1 MGGVAVRRIRWRSTA
16 RVVPSRFPPVD
27 LFERVA
33 DAADRDAV
41 IAVESLTNERLR
53 DESGELRRVA
63 EADRVS
69 GPGASYV
76 MAPFTHVSPAG
87 GRFSDAG
94 AGAYYAARRHETAIR
109 ETVYHRERFLAA
121 TAEPPIDLEMRVI
134 EADIDG
140 RFHDIRA
147 HRDELPG
154 LYASDDYS
162 LSQSWARRLRA
173 EGSNG
178 VAYASVRHEGGE
190 CVAVFKPRLVKRARQ
205 AKHLLYRWDGTRIS
219 EVFELTLRLRDEPGR
234 VHGEG

>member
-1 MGGVAVRRIRWRSTA
+1 
-16 RVVPSRFPPVD
+16 VD
-27 LFERVA
+27 LFAR
-33 DAADRDAV
+33 
-41 IAVESLTNERLR
+41 IASQVDFDVLNEIESLTNERLR
-53 DESGELRRVA
+53 DESGEALRVA
-63 EADRVS
+63 ESDRAK
-69 GPGASYV
+69 GPGSSYI
-76 MAPFTHVSPAG
+76 MAPFVHAPPAG
-87 GRFSDAG
+87 GRFTSGGQG
-94 AGAYYAARRHETAIR
+94 AWYGARHVETAIR
-109 ETVYHRERFLAA
+109 ETIHHRQVFMRA

-234 VHGEG
+234 VQAEGE